1 MCQGELKNDVYLQI
15 GTRSMV
21 HTVWKIQILRET
33 KVGDLYEILHFLKAE
48 IYQIIRPPKIAKK
61 GNYRTSRFPKI
72 DFT

>member
-48 IYQIIRPPKIAKK
+48 IYQIRI
-61 GNYRTSRFPKI
+61 S
-72 DFT
+72 